1 MAFLENLNFIGSLDS
16 INLWIFFYR
25 CADKILN
32 QLEIHADRVIA
43 TNGTASQNS
52 AANAN
57 RNNLKQIAT
66 SLKNHHLTTD
76 PVIIWN
82 LCTYPEYFSLMSGS
96 CHLDRGSNDEFSVEC
111 LLWFFQP
118 TWKSDLK
125 AVQITKNDLPYKTL
139 NVPQIVKPG
148 PS

>member
-1 MAFLENLNFIGSLDS
+1 MRKSRSVVFSKGR
-16 INLWIFFYR
+16 WIPITFWFFYR

-32 QLEIHADRVIA
+32 QLEIHAVRVIA

-76 PVIIWN
+76 PVMTWN
-82 LCTYPEYFSLMSGS
+82 LCTYPEYFSLLIFFFYIFFIHEKEFEDQWHDLCMI
-96 CHLDRGSNDEFSVEC
+96 SNTNNAR
-111 LLWFFQP
+111 QP
-118 TWKSDLK
+118 WVSLIIWYLK
-125 AVQITKNDLPYKTL
+125 IIAPCTM
-139 NVPQIVKPG
+139 
-148 PS
+148 

>member
-1 MAFLENLNFIGSLDS
+1 MQLIGSNVFLFLEGR
-16 INLWIFFYR
+16 WIPLTFWFFYR

-76 PVIIWN
+76 PVMIWN
-82 LCTYPEYFSLMSGS
+82 LCTYPEYFSLIIFFFYIFFFFMKRNLKINGMIYA
-96 CHLDRGSNDEFSVEC
+96 
-111 LLWFFQP
+111 WFRTQTMQDNHGYP
-118 TWKSDLK
+118 
-125 AVQITKNDLPYKTL
+125 
-139 NVPQIVKPG
+139 
-148 PS
+148 

>member
-1 MAFLENLNFIGSLDS
+1 MYIGLLIGFNVFLFKKAHWIRY
-16 INLWIFFYR
+16 INILVFCR

-76 PVIIWN
+76 PVMIWN
-82 LCTYPEYFSLMSGS
+82 LCT
-96 CHLDRGSNDEFSVEC
+96 
-111 LLWFFQP
+111 
-118 TWKSDLK
+118 
-125 AVQITKNDLPYKTL
+125 
-139 NVPQIVKPG
+139 
-148 PS
+148 